1 MTEWYQ
7 VILYFL
13 TSKIR
18 IILGLYIVV
27 KLLNFPEIDKRTYR
41 LSNVGALFITVFT
54 MLALPNICIAA
65 VEIGILLGITYYVF
79 RKETRMCMFLI
90 FFYEI
95 AIALWEFL
103 ISAGIGILLKNKSFI
118 VNSTTEYMLV
128 ELFVLLLLAGVLLL
142 VNRRKN
148 FTHKDATRLASTIA
162 IMGMFGVILLSEQQ
176 IVPINDSELTTW
188 IILSPLLMVAVLFF
202 NLNRQYE
209 IERDNVRLKEEHA
222 EMLERDYRALN
233 KTYIANAKLYHDIH
247 NHIEVMHRYLEQGK
261 TDDAIQYLEDLRIP
275 VREITQTVWTGDEA
289 IDYLINSKMTFAEQQ
304 HIHTNLNIE
313 FPRNTNIRSVDL
325 TAILGNLLDN
335 ALEAAVTAKGD
346 FRFINLTIRRINNML
361 IIKIENGF
369 DKTPVVIDDE
379 VKTSKAD
386 KSLHGWGLKSIIS
399 AAEKYDGT
407 VETSYSNHTFQAV
420 VTLSYE
426 AVE

>member
-1 MTEWYQ
+1 MTEWCQ

-18 IILGLYIVV
+18 IILGLYLVV

-54 MLALPNICIAA
+54 MLALPHICIAA

-79 RKETRMCMFLI
+79 RKETRMCIFLI

-118 VNSTTEYMLV
+118 VNTTTEYMLV
-128 ELFVLLLLAGVLLL
+128 ELFVLLLMAGVLLL

-176 IVPINDSELTTW
+176 IIPINDSELTTW
-188 IILSPLLMVAVLFF
+188 IILSLLLMIAVLFF

-233 KTYIANAKLYHDIH
+233 KTYIANSKLYHDIH

-275 VREITQTVWTGDEA
+275 VQEITQTVWTGDEA
-289 IDYLINSKMTFAEQQ
+289 IDYLVNSKITFAEQQ

-335 ALEAAVTAKGD
+335 ALEAAVAAKGD
-346 FRFINLTIRRINNML
+346 FRFINLTIRRIHNML

-369 DKTPVVIDDE
+369 AEKPVVVDGE
-379 VKTSKAD
+379 LQTLKTD
-386 KSLHGWGLKSIIS
+386 KSMHGWGLKSIIS
-399 AAEKYDGT
+399 AAEKYDGV
-407 VETSYSNHTFQAV
+407 VETSYSDHTFQAV